1 MSATTVHAQADVSD
15 QTSATGKSA
24 GRRFATLVVRLGAIA
39 AFAAIMAYFVVFA
52 PGFTSTFN
60 LINVVEQSAILGV
73 LAYGMTSVIIGG
85 GSDVTEGGIDLSIAA
100 NMGLCAA
107 VYATLLSMGYGD
119 VLSALAAIAVGMAV
133 GALNALAVVGL
144 GILPLLATLAV
155 LNVAAGM
162 ELTLTQNT
170 VVGASSPLLG
180 FLVSGAFLG
189 ISALAWALILFS
201 ALVIAIFHY
210 TSFGLRLYAVGGHPE
225 AARAAGLS
233 VPFYVSF
240 TYVLSGFCAAVAS
253 VLTVSRLSASTPGSG
268 ELLLSVLA
276 AALLGTVFSR
286 RFVPTMGGT
295 LLSVLFIG
303 LLANGFQL
311 LNVSSYWVNGV
322 QGALILLVVAI
333 TSFARGSEGS
343 R

>member
-1 MSATTVHAQADVSD
+1 M
-15 QTSATGKSA
+15 
-24 GRRFATLVVRLGAIA
+24 RLGAIA
-39 AFAAIMAYFVVFA
+39 AFTAIMAYFVVFA

-119 VLSALAAIAVGMAV
+119 FLSVLAAIAVGMVV
-133 GALNALAVVGL
+133 GGLNALAVVGL

-189 ISALAWALILFS
+189 ISALAWALFLLRIARTTASFS
-201 ALVIAIFHY
+201 
-210 TSFGLRLYAVGGHPE
+210 
-225 AARAAGLS
+225 
-233 VPFYVSF
+233 
-240 TYVLSGFCAAVAS
+240 
-253 VLTVSRLSASTPGSG
+253 SRRSAKCSG
-268 ELLLSVLA
+268 ELRSTSALCLR
-276 AALLGTVFSR
+276 ALLVCCT
-286 RFVPTMGGT
+286 T
-295 LLSVLFIG
+295 LWKIGFEVSV
-303 LLANGFQL
+303 N
-311 LNVSSYWVNGV
+311 SSSWN
-322 QGALILLVVAI
+322 AM
-333 TSFARGSEGS
+333 
-343 R
+343 